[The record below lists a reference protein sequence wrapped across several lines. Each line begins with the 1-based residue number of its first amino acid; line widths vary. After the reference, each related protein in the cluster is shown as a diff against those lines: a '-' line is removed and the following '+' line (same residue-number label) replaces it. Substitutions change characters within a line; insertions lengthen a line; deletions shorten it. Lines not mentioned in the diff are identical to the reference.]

1 MERRERSHDGETSP
15 DGLTGEPNAG
25 VSRRGLMAGAGMAA
39 ASMLAACASTAQV
52 QGGPSQEDAPPAL
65 ATIPVKWVSTTKD
78 RPWREITTG
87 IEKIPLKRLVDFHVG
102 LTAEALQTIDGFG
115 ACFNEQGWQALSAL
129 KTADRETLLHDF
141 FEKDAGANF
150 SICRMPIGANDYALD
165 WYSHNETPGDFA
177 MSNFSI
183 ERDRKALIPY
193 IMAARAIRLDL
204 ALWASPWSPPTWMK
218 TNGHYACAAPR
229 PGAPGNGIR
238 PDQVRKEGEDTFI
251 QEERYFR
258 AYALYFQRFVEEYGR
273 LGVKIGMVMPQNEF
287 NSPQAFPSCT
297 WTPEG
302 LARFLPFLGEAMGRT
317 GTDIFLGTLERSDP
331 NLFERVHADT
341 HTRRLI
347 RGAGV
352 QWAGRQAAPF
362 IHRAHPDLKIYQ
374 TEQECGNGLNDW
386 RFARY
391 SWTMMKDFMRA
402 GASVYDYW
410 NPVTPTGG
418 VSTWGWPQ
426 NSMVSVDLASGAY
439 TINPDY
445 YVFKHLSHFVKPG
458 ARRIGTSSI
467 AGYDNI
473 LAFRNP
479 DGGSVIV
486 VQNDMTEAM
495 PLHITI
501 GPDTFR
507 CVLPADSFNTL
518 VI

>member
-1 MERRERSHDGETSP
+1 MTMKTSP
-15 DGLTGEPNAG
+15 DGLTAKPRDGI
-25 VSRRGLMAGAGMAA
+25 SRRSLMAGAGVAA
-39 ASMLAACASTAQV
+39 VGALAACATSAQV
-52 QGGPSQEDAPPAL
+52 QGNAPQTVAAPSL
-65 ATIPVKWVSTTKD
+65 ATVPARWVSTTRD

-87 IEKIPLKRLVDFHVG
+87 LEKIPLQRLLDFHIG
-102 LTAEALQTIDGFG
+102 LTAETFQTIDGFG
-115 ACFNEQGWQALSAL
+115 ACINEQGWQALSAL
-129 KTADRETLLHDF
+129 KASDRETLLHEF
-141 FEKDAGANF
+141 FAKDAGANF

-165 WYSHNETPGDFA
+165 WYSFNETPSDFA
-177 MSNFSI
+177 MSTFSI

-193 IMAARAIRLDL
+193 IKAAQAIRPDL
-204 ALWASPWSPPTWMK
+204 AMWASPWSPPTWMK
-218 TNGHYACAAPR
+218 TNGHYACAASR
-229 PGAPGNGIR
+229 FGAPSNGIR

-258 AYALYFQRFVEEYGR
+258 AYALYFQRFVEEYGK

-302 LARFLPFLGEAMGRT
+302 LARFLPFLGEAMGKT
-317 GTDIFLGTLERSDP
+317 GTDIFLGTLERADP
-331 NLFERVHADT
+331 KLFERIYADA
-341 HTRRLI
+341 RVRPLI
-347 RGAGV
+347 KGVGA

-362 IHRAHPDLKIYQ
+362 IHHAHPELKIYQ

-402 GASVYDYW
+402 GANVYDYW

-426 NSMVSVDLASGAY
+426 NSMVSIDLASGAH

-458 ARRIGTSSI
+458 AKRIGTSTV
-467 AGYDNI
+467 AGYDNV

-479 DGGSVIV
+479 DGGRVIV
-486 VQNDMTEAM
+486 VQNDLAEAM
-495 PLHITI
+495 PLHFTI
-501 GPDTFR
+501 GADTLR
-507 CVLPADSFNTL
+507 CVLPADSFNTI